1 MKTVILCGG
10 YGTRLSEETII
21 KPKPMV
27 KIGNKPI
34 LEHIMNIY
42 EHYGYNKFI
51 LALGYKSEYIKKLY
65 KNKKNIEL
73 VYTGKDTKT
82 GGRLL
87 RLKKYLNNEKTFMLT
102 YGDGVSNINIK
113 KAVRFH
119 KNHGKIATI
128 TAVRPPVRF
137 GELKISRN
145 KVKSFK
151 EKPQV
156 GQGWINGGFFI
167 FNNKVLN
174 FIKDDQTMLEKEPLE
189 KLTKTGQLM
198 AFEHKGF
205 WKCMDTMRD
214 KILLN
219 KLWKESNA
227 LWKKWNYF
235 IKIKK
240 F

>member
-10 YGTRLSEETII
+10 YGTRLSEETTI

-34 LEHIMNIY
+34 LEHIMSIY
-42 EHYGYNKFI
+42 EYYGYNQFI
-51 LALGYKSEYIKKLY
+51 LALGYKSEYIKKYY
-65 KNKKNIEL
+65 KNKSKKNINL
-73 VYTGKDTKT
+73 IYTGKDTKT

-87 RLKKYLNNEKTFMLT
+87 RLKNYLKNEKTFMLT
-102 YGDGVSNINIK
+102 YGDGISNINIK
-113 KAVRFH
+113 QAIKFH
-119 KNHGKIATI
+119 KDHGKIATI
-128 TAVRPPVRF
+128 TAVRPPLRF

-156 GQGWINGGFFI
+156 GQGWVNGGFFI
-167 FNNKVLN
+167 FNNEVLN
-174 FIKDDQTMLEKEPLE
+174 FIKDDQTMLEREPLE
-189 KLTKTGQLM
+189 KLTMAGQLM

-219 KLWKESNA
+219 KLWNEGNA
-227 LWKKWNYF
+227 LWKK
-235 IKIKK
+235 
-240 F
+240 

>member
-34 LEHIMNIY
+34 LEHIMGIY
-42 EHYGYNKFI
+42 EYYGYNQFI
-51 LALGYKSEYIKKLY
+51 LALGYKREYIEKFYKN
-65 KNKKNIEL
+65 KNKKNINL
-73 VYTGKDTKT
+73 IYTGKDTKT

-87 RLKKYLNNEKTFMLT
+87 RLKNYLKNEKTFMLT

-113 KAVRFH
+113 KEIKFH
-119 KNHGKIATI
+119 NDHGKIATI

-137 GELKISRN
+137 GELKISRR

-156 GQGWINGGFFI
+156 GQGWVNGGFFI
-167 FNNKVLN
+167 FNNEVLN
-174 FIKDDQTMLEKEPLE
+174 FIKDDQTMLEREPLE
-189 KLTKTGQLM
+189 KLTMAGQLM

-219 KLWKESNA
+219 KLWNEGNA
-227 LWKKWNYF
+227 LWKK
-235 IKIKK
+235 
-240 F
+240 

>member
-1 MKTVILCGG
+1 MKVVILCGG
-10 YGTRLSEETII
+10 YGTRLSEETMI
-21 KPKPMV
+21 KPKPMI
-27 KIGNKPI
+27 KIGKKPI
-34 LEHIMNIY
+34 LEHIMSIY
-42 EHYGYNKFI
+42 DYHGYSQFI
-51 LALGYKSEYIKKLY
+51 LALGYKSEYIKKFY
-65 KNKKNIEL
+65 KNKNKKNINL

-87 RLKKYLNNEKTFMLT
+87 RLKNYLKDEKTFMLT

-113 KAVRFH
+113 KVLQFH
-119 KNHGKIATI
+119 NNHGKIATI

-137 GELKISRN
+137 GELKINKN

-167 FNNKVLN
+167 FNNEILD
-174 FIKDDQTMLEKEPLE
+174 FIKNDQTMLEREPLE
-189 KLTKTGQLM
+189 KLTKAGQLM

-205 WKCMDTMRD
+205 WQCMDTMRD

-219 KLWKESNA
+219 KLWNKGNA
-227 LWKKWNYF
+227 LWKR
-235 IKIKK
+235 
-240 F
+240 

>member
-1 MKTVILCGG
+1 MKTIILCGG
-10 YGTRLSEETII
+10 YGTRLSEETTI

-34 LEHIMNIY
+34 LEHIMSIY
-42 EHYGYNKFI
+42 EYYGYNQFI
-51 LALGYKSEYIKKLY
+51 LALGYKSEYIKKYY
-65 KNKKNIEL
+65 KNKRKKNINL
-73 VYTGKDTKT
+73 IYTGKDTKT

-87 RLKKYLNNEKTFMLT
+87 RLKNYLKNEKTFMLT
-102 YGDGVSNINIK
+102 YGDGISNINIK
-113 KAVRFH
+113 QAIKFH
-119 KNHGKIATI
+119 EDHGKIATI
-128 TAVRPPVRF
+128 TAVRPPLSF

-156 GQGWINGGFFI
+156 GQGWVNGGFFI
-167 FNNKVLN
+167 FNNEVLN
-174 FIKDDQTMLEKEPLE
+174 FIKDDQTMLEREPLE
-189 KLTKTGQLM
+189 KLTMAGQLM

-219 KLWKESNA
+219 KLWNEGNA
-227 LWKKWNYF
+227 LWKK
-235 IKIKK
+235 
-240 F
+240 

>member
-21 KPKPMV
+21 RPKPMV

-34 LEHIMNIY
+34 LEHIMSIY
-42 EHYGYNKFI
+42 EHYGYNQFI
-51 LALGYKSEYIKKLY
+51 LALGYKSEYIKKFY
-65 KNKKNIEL
+65 KNKNKKNINL

-87 RLKKYLNNEKTFMLT
+87 RLKGYLKNEKAFMLT

-113 KAVRFH
+113 KAIQFH
-119 KNHGKIATI
+119 NNHGKIATI

-137 GELKISRN
+137 GELKINRN

-156 GQGWINGGFFI
+156 GQGWVNGGFFI
-167 FNNKVLN
+167 FNNEVLN
-174 FIKDDQTMLEKEPLE
+174 FIKDDQTMLEREPLE
-189 KLTKTGQLM
+189 KLTMAGQLM

-219 KLWKESNA
+219 KLWNEGNA
-227 LWKKWNYF
+227 LWKK
-235 IKIKK
+235 
-240 F
+240 

>member
-10 YGTRLSEETII
+10 YGTRLSEETTI

-34 LEHIMNIY
+34 LEHIMGIY
-42 EHYGYNKFI
+42 EYYGYNQFI
-51 LALGYKSEYIKKLY
+51 LALGYKREYIEKFYKN
-65 KNKKNIEL
+65 KNKKNINL

-87 RLKKYLNNEKTFMLT
+87 RLKGYLKNEKTFMLT

-113 KAVRFH
+113 KAIQFH
-119 KNHGKIATI
+119 NNHGKIATI

-137 GELKISRN
+137 GELKINRN

-167 FNNKVLN
+167 FNNEILN
-174 FIKDDQTMLEKEPLE
+174 FIKNDQTMLEREPLE
-189 KLTKTGQLM
+189 KLTKAGQLM

-219 KLWKESNA
+219 KLWNEGNA
-227 LWKKWNYF
+227 LWKK
-235 IKIKK
+235 
-240 F
+240 

>member
-1 MKTVILCGG
+1 MKVVILCGG
-10 YGTRLSEETII
+10 YGTRLSEETTI
-21 KPKPMV
+21 KPKPMI
-27 KIGNKPI
+27 KIGKKPI
-34 LEHIMNIY
+34 LEHIMGIY
-42 EHYGYNKFI
+42 EYYDYSQFI
-51 LALGYKSEYIKKLY
+51 LALGYKSKYIKKFY
-65 KNKKNIEL
+65 KNKNKKNINL

-87 RLKKYLNNEKTFMLT
+87 RLKNYLKDEKTFMLT

-113 KAVRFH
+113 KVLQFH
-119 KNHGKIATI
+119 NSHGKIATI

-137 GELKISRN
+137 GELKINKN

-156 GQGWINGGFFI
+156 SQSWINGGFFI
-167 FNNKVLN
+167 FNNEILD
-174 FIKDDQTMLEKEPLE
+174 FIKNDQTMLEREPLE
-189 KLTKTGQLM
+189 KLTNTGQLM

-219 KLWKESNA
+219 KLWNKGNA
-227 LWKKWNYF
+227 LWKK
-235 IKIKK
+235 
-240 F
+240 

>member
-1 MKTVILCGG
+1 MKTIILCGG

-34 LEHIMNIY
+34 LEHIMGIY
-42 EHYGYNKFI
+42 KYYGYNQFI
-51 LALGYKSEYIKKLY
+51 LALGYKSKYIKKYY
-65 KNKKNIEL
+65 KNKGKKNINL
-73 VYTGKDTKT
+73 IFTGKDTKT

-87 RLKKYLNNEKTFMLT
+87 RLKNYLKNEKTFMLT
-102 YGDGVSNINIK
+102 YGDGISNINIK
-113 KAVRFH
+113 QAIKFH
-119 KNHGKIATI
+119 KDHGKIATI
-128 TAVRPPVRF
+128 TAVRPPLSF

-156 GQGWINGGFFI
+156 GQGWVNGGFFI
-167 FNNKVLN
+167 FNNEVLN

-219 KLWKESNA
+219 KLWNEGNA
-227 LWKKWNYF
+227 LWKK
-235 IKIKK
+235 
-240 F
+240 

>member
-10 YGTRLSEETII
+10 YGTRLSEETTI

-34 LEHIMNIY
+34 LEHIMSIY
-42 EHYGYNKFI
+42 EYYGYNQFI
-51 LALGYKSEYIKKLY
+51 LALGYKSEYIKKYY
-65 KNKKNIEL
+65 KNKSKKNINL
-73 VYTGKDTKT
+73 IYTGKDTKT

-87 RLKKYLNNEKTFMLT
+87 RLKNYLKNEKTFMLT
-102 YGDGVSNINIK
+102 YGDGISNINIK
-113 KAVRFH
+113 QAIKFH
-119 KNHGKIATI
+119 KDHGKIATI
-128 TAVRPPVRF
+128 TAVRPPLSF

-156 GQGWINGGFFI
+156 GQGWVNGGFFI
-167 FNNKVLN
+167 FNNEVLN
-174 FIKDDQTMLEKEPLE
+174 FIKDDQTMLEREPLE
-189 KLTKTGQLM
+189 KLTMAGQLM

-219 KLWKESNA
+219 KLWNKGNA
-227 LWKKWNYF
+227 LWKK
-235 IKIKK
+235 
-240 F
+240 

>member
-21 KPKPMV
+21 KPKPMI

-34 LEHIMNIY
+34 LEHIMGIY
-42 EHYGYNKFI
+42 EHYGYNEFI
-51 LALGYKSEYIKKLY
+51 LALGYKSEYIKRFY
-65 KNKKNIEL
+65 KNKKNINL

-87 RLKKYLNNEKTFMLT
+87 RLKNYLKNEKTFMLT
-102 YGDGVSNINIK
+102 YGDGVSNIDIK
-113 KAVRFH
+113 KVIKFH
-119 KNHGKIATI
+119 KDHGKIATI
-128 TAVRPPVRF
+128 TAVRPPLSF

-156 GQGWINGGFFI
+156 GQGWVNGGFFI
-167 FNNKVLN
+167 FNNEVLN
-174 FIKDDQTMLEKEPLE
+174 FIKDDQTMLEREPLE
-189 KLTKTGQLM
+189 KLTMAGQLM
-198 AFEHKGF
+198 AFKHKGF

-219 KLWKESNA
+219 KLWNEGNP
-227 LWKKWNYF
+227 LWKK
-235 IKIKK
+235 
-240 F
+240 

>member
-1 MKTVILCGG
+1 MKVVILCGG
-10 YGTRLSEETII
+10 YGTRLSEETTI
-21 KPKPMV
+21 KPKPMI
-27 KIGNKPI
+27 KIGKKPI
-34 LEHIMNIY
+34 LEHIMGIY
-42 EHYGYNKFI
+42 EYYGFSQFI
-51 LALGYKSEYIKKLY
+51 LALGYKSKYIKKFY
-65 KNKKNIEL
+65 KNKNKKNINL

-87 RLKKYLNNEKTFMLT
+87 RLKNYLKDEKTFMLT

-113 KAVRFH
+113 KALQFH
-119 KNHGKIATI
+119 NNHGKIATI

-137 GELKISRN
+137 GELKINKN

-156 GQGWINGGFFI
+156 SQSWINGGFFI
-167 FNNKVLN
+167 FNNEILD
-174 FIKDDQTMLEKEPLE
+174 FIKNDQTMLEREPLE
-189 KLTKTGQLM
+189 KLTNTGQLM

-219 KLWKESNA
+219 KLWNKGNA
-227 LWKKWNYF
+227 LWKK
-235 IKIKK
+235 
-240 F
+240 

>member
-10 YGTRLSEETII
+10 YGTRLSEETTL

-34 LEHIMNIY
+34 LEHIMGIY
-42 EHYGYNKFI
+42 EYYGYNQFI
-51 LALGYKSEYIKKLY
+51 LALGYKSEYIKKFY
-65 KNKKNIEL
+65 KNKNKQNINL

-87 RLKKYLNNEKTFMLT
+87 RLKSYLKNEKTFMLT

-113 KAVRFH
+113 KAIQFH
-119 KNHGKIATI
+119 NNHGKIATI

-137 GELKISRN
+137 GELKINRN
-145 KVKSFK
+145 KVKLFK

-167 FNNKVLN
+167 FNNEILN
-174 FIKDDQTMLEKEPLE
+174 FIRDDQTMLEREPLE
-189 KLTKTGQLM
+189 KLTKAGQLM

-219 KLWKESNA
+219 KLWNEGNA
-227 LWKKWNYF
+227 LWKK
-235 IKIKK
+235 
-240 F
+240 

>member
-1 MKTVILCGG
+1 MKVVILCGG
-10 YGTRLSEETII
+10 YGTRLSEETTI
-21 KPKPMV
+21 KPKPMI
-27 KIGNKPI
+27 KIGKKPI
-34 LEHIMNIY
+34 LEHIMGIY
-42 EHYGYNKFI
+42 EYYDYSQFI
-51 LALGYKSEYIKKLY
+51 LALGYKSQYIKKFY
-65 KNKKNIEL
+65 KNKNKKNINL

-87 RLKKYLNNEKTFMLT
+87 RLKNYLKDEKTFMLT

-113 KAVRFH
+113 KALQFH
-119 KNHGKIATI
+119 NNHGKIATI

-137 GELKISRN
+137 GELKINKN

-156 GQGWINGGFFI
+156 SQSWINGGFFI
-167 FNNKVLN
+167 FNNEILD
-174 FIKDDQTMLEKEPLE
+174 FIKNDQTMLEREPLE

-205 WKCMDTMRD
+205 WQCMDTMRD

-219 KLWKESNA
+219 KLWNKGNA
-227 LWKKWNYF
+227 LWKK
-235 IKIKK
+235 
-240 F
+240 

>member
-1 MKTVILCGG
+1 MKTIILCGG
-10 YGTRLSEETII
+10 YGTRLSEETTI

-34 LEHIMNIY
+34 LEHIMSIY
-42 EHYGYNKFI
+42 EYYGYNQFI
-51 LALGYKSEYIKKLY
+51 LALGYKSEYIKKYY
-65 KNKKNIEL
+65 KNKSKKNINL
-73 VYTGKDTKT
+73 IYTGKDTKT

-87 RLKKYLNNEKTFMLT
+87 RLKNYLKNEKTFMLT
-102 YGDGVSNINIK
+102 YGDGISNINIK
-113 KAVRFH
+113 QAIKFH
-119 KNHGKIATI
+119 KDHGKIATI
-128 TAVRPPVRF
+128 TAVRPPLSF

-156 GQGWINGGFFI
+156 GQGWVNGGFFI
-167 FNNKVLN
+167 FNNEVLN

-219 KLWKESNA
+219 KLWNEGNA
-227 LWKKWNYF
+227 LWKK
-235 IKIKK
+235 
-240 F
+240 

>member
-10 YGTRLSEETII
+10 YGTRLSEETTI

-34 LEHIMNIY
+34 LEHIMSIY
-42 EHYGYNKFI
+42 EYYGYNQFI
-51 LALGYKSEYIKKLY
+51 LALGYKSEYIKKYY
-65 KNKKNIEL
+65 KNKSKKNINL
-73 VYTGKDTKT
+73 IYTGKDTKT

-87 RLKKYLNNEKTFMLT
+87 RLKNYLKNEKTFMLT
-102 YGDGVSNINIK
+102 YGDGISNINIK
-113 KAVRFH
+113 QAIKFH
-119 KNHGKIATI
+119 KDHGKIATI
-128 TAVRPPVRF
+128 TAVRPPLSF

-156 GQGWINGGFFI
+156 GQGWVNGGFFI
-167 FNNKVLN
+167 FNNEVLN
-174 FIKDDQTMLEKEPLE
+174 FIKDDQTMLEREPLE
-189 KLTKTGQLM
+189 KLTKAGQLM

-219 KLWKESNA
+219 KLWNEGNA
-227 LWKKWNYF
+227 LWKK
-235 IKIKK
+235 
-240 F
+240 

>member
-10 YGTRLSEETII
+10 YGTRLSEETTI

-34 LEHIMNIY
+34 LEHIMGIY
-42 EHYGYNKFI
+42 EHYGYRQFI
-51 LALGYKSEYIKKLY
+51 LALGYKSEYIKKFY
-65 KNKKNIEL
+65 KNKNKKNFNL
-73 VYTGKDTKT
+73 VYTGRDTKT

-87 RLKKYLNNEKTFMLT
+87 RLKSYLKDEKTFMLT

-113 KAVRFH
+113 KAIQFH
-119 KNHGKIATI
+119 NNHGKIATI

-167 FNNKVLN
+167 FNNEILN
-174 FIKDDQTMLEKEPLE
+174 FIKNDQTMLEREPLE
-189 KLTKTGQLM
+189 KLTKAGQLM

-219 KLWKESNA
+219 KIWNKGNA
-227 LWKKWNYF
+227 LWKK
-235 IKIKK
+235 
-240 F
+240 

>member
-1 MKTVILCGG
+1 MKTIILCGG
-10 YGTRLSEETII
+10 YGTRLSEETVI

-27 KIGNKPI
+27 KIGDKPI

-42 EHYGYNKFI
+42 KYYGYNQFV
-51 LALGYKSEYIKKLY
+51 LALGYKSEYIKKFY

-73 VYTGKDTKT
+73 VYTGQDTKT

-87 RLKKYLNNEKTFMLT
+87 RLKSCLKNEKTFMLT

-174 FIKDDQTMLEKEPLE
+174 FIKNDQTMLEKEPLE

-219 KLWKESNA
+219 KLWNKGNA
-227 LWKKWNYF
+227 LWKK
-235 IKIKK
+235 
-240 F
+240 

>member
-10 YGTRLSEETII
+10 YGTRLSEETTI

-34 LEHIMNIY
+34 LEHIMSIY
-42 EHYGYNKFI
+42 EYYGYNQFI
-51 LALGYKSEYIKKLY
+51 LALGYKSEYIKKYY
-65 KNKKNIEL
+65 KNKSKKNINL
-73 VYTGKDTKT
+73 IYTGKDTKT

-87 RLKKYLNNEKTFMLT
+87 RLKNYLKNEKTFMLT
-102 YGDGVSNINIK
+102 YGDGISNINIK
-113 KAVRFH
+113 QAIKFH
-119 KNHGKIATI
+119 KDHGKIATI
-128 TAVRPPVRF
+128 TAVRPPLSF

-156 GQGWINGGFFI
+156 GQGWVNGGFFI
-167 FNNKVLN
+167 FNNEVLN
-174 FIKDDQTMLEKEPLE
+174 FIKDDQTMLEREPLE
-189 KLTKTGQLM
+189 KLTMAGQLM
-198 AFEHKGF
+198 AFKHKGF

-219 KLWKESNA
+219 KLWNKGNA
-227 LWKKWNYF
+227 LWKK
-235 IKIKK
+235 
-240 F
+240 

>member
-10 YGTRLSEETII
+10 YGTRLSEETTI

-34 LEHIMNIY
+34 LEHIMSIY
-42 EHYGYNKFI
+42 EYYGYNQFI
-51 LALGYKSEYIKKLY
+51 LALGYKSKYIKKYY
-65 KNKKNIEL
+65 KNKSKKNINL
-73 VYTGKDTKT
+73 IYTGKDTKT

-87 RLKKYLNNEKTFMLT
+87 RLKNYLKNEKTFMLT
-102 YGDGVSNINIK
+102 YGDGISNINIK
-113 KAVRFH
+113 QAIKFH
-119 KNHGKIATI
+119 KDHGKIATI
-128 TAVRPPVRF
+128 TAVRPPLSF

-156 GQGWINGGFFI
+156 GQGWVNGGFFI
-167 FNNKVLN
+167 FNNEVLN
-174 FIKDDQTMLEKEPLE
+174 FIKDDQTMLEREPLE

-205 WKCMDTMRD
+205 WQCMDTMRD
-214 KILLN
+214 KMLLN
-219 KLWKESNA
+219 RLWNEGKV
-227 LWKKWNYF
+227 LWKK
-235 IKIKK
+235 
-240 F
+240 

>member
-1 MKTVILCGG
+1 MKTIILCGG

-42 EHYGYNKFI
+42 KYYGYNRFV
-51 LALGYKSEYIKKLY
+51 LALGYKSEYIKKFY

-87 RLKKYLNNEKTFMLT
+87 RLKNYLKNEKTFMLT

-113 KAVRFH
+113 KAVKFH
-119 KNHGKIATI
+119 KKHGKIATI
-128 TAVRPPVRF
+128 TAVRPPLRF
-137 GELKISRN
+137 GELKISRK

-156 GQGWINGGFFI
+156 GQSWINGGFFV
-167 FNNKVLN
+167 FNSKVLN
-174 FIKDDQTMLEKEPLE
+174 FIKGDQTMLEKEPLE
-189 KLTKTGQLM
+189 KLTRKGQLM

-214 KILLN
+214 KIFLN
-219 KLWKESNA
+219 KLWKEGNA
-227 LWKKWNYF
+227 LWKK
-235 IKIKK
+235 
-240 F
+240 

>member
-34 LEHIMNIY
+34 LEHIMGIY
-42 EHYGYNKFI
+42 EYYGYSQFI
-51 LALGYKSEYIKKLY
+51 LALGYKSDYIKKFY
-65 KNKKNIEL
+65 KNKNKKNINL

-87 RLKKYLNNEKTFMLT
+87 RLKNYLKNEKTFMLT

-113 KAVRFH
+113 KAIQFH
-119 KNHGKIATI
+119 NNHGKIATI

-137 GELKISRN
+137 GELKINRN

-167 FNNKVLN
+167 FNNEILN
-174 FIKDDQTMLEKEPLE
+174 FIKNDQTMLEREPLE
-189 KLTKTGQLM
+189 KLTKAGQLM

-219 KLWKESNA
+219 KLWNEGNA
-227 LWKKWNYF
+227 LWKR
-235 IKIKK
+235 
-240 F
+240 

>member
-27 KIGNKPI
+27 KIGDKPI

-42 EHYGYNKFI
+42 KYYGYNQFV
-51 LALGYKSEYIKKLY
+51 LALGYKSEYIKKFY

-87 RLKKYLNNEKTFMLT
+87 RLKNYLKNEKTFMLT

-119 KNHGKIATI
+119 MNHGKIATI

-219 KLWKESNA
+219 KLCKEGNA
-227 LWKKWNYF
+227 LWEK
-235 IKIKK
+235 
-240 F
+240 

>member
-42 EHYGYNKFI
+42 KYYGYNQFV
-51 LALGYKSEYIKKLY
+51 LALGYKSEYIKKFY

-87 RLKKYLNNEKTFMLT
+87 RLKKFLKNEKTFMLT

-227 LWKKWNYF
+227 LWKK
-235 IKIKK
+235 
-240 F
+240 

>member
-1 MKTVILCGG
+1 MKTIILCGG

-34 LEHIMNIY
+34 LEHIMGIY
-42 EHYGYNKFI
+42 EYYGYNQFI
-51 LALGYKSEYIKKLY
+51 LALGYKREYIEKFYKN
-65 KNKKNIEL
+65 KNKKNINL
-73 VYTGKDTKT
+73 VYTGEDTKT

-87 RLKKYLNNEKTFMLT
+87 RLKGYLKNEKTFMLT

-113 KAVRFH
+113 KAIQFH
-119 KNHGKIATI
+119 NNHGKIATI

-137 GELKISRN
+137 GELKINRN

-167 FNNKVLN
+167 FNNEILN
-174 FIKDDQTMLEKEPLE
+174 FIKNDQTMLEREPLE
-189 KLTKTGQLM
+189 KLTKAGQLM

-219 KLWKESNA
+219 KLWNEGNA
-227 LWKKWNYF
+227 LWKK
-235 IKIKK
+235 
-240 F
+240 

>member
-1 MKTVILCGG
+1 MKTIILCGG
-10 YGTRLSEETII
+10 YGTRLYEETTI

-34 LEHIMNIY
+34 LEHIMGIY
-42 EHYGYNKFI
+42 EYYGYNQFI
-51 LALGYKSEYIKKLY
+51 LALGYKREYIEKFYKN
-65 KNKKNIEL
+65 KNKKNINL

-87 RLKKYLNNEKTFMLT
+87 RLKGYLKNEKTFMLT

-113 KAVRFH
+113 KAIQFH
-119 KNHGKIATI
+119 NNHGKIATI

-137 GELKISRN
+137 GELTISRN

-167 FNNKVLN
+167 FNNEILN
-174 FIKDDQTMLEKEPLE
+174 FIKNDQTMLEKEPLE

-219 KLWKESNA
+219 KLWNEGNA
-227 LWKKWNYF
+227 LWKR
-235 IKIKK
+235 
-240 F
+240 

>member
-1 MKTVILCGG
+1 MKVVILCGG
-10 YGTRLSEETII
+10 YGTRLSEETTI
-21 KPKPMV
+21 KPKPMI
-27 KIGNKPI
+27 KIGKKPI
-34 LEHIMNIY
+34 LEHIMGIY
-42 EHYGYNKFI
+42 EYYDYSQFI
-51 LALGYKSEYIKKLY
+51 LALGYKSEYIKKFY
-65 KNKKNIEL
+65 KNKNKKNINL

-87 RLKKYLNNEKTFMLT
+87 RLKNYLKDEKTFMLT

-113 KAVRFH
+113 KALQFH
-119 KNHGKIATI
+119 NNHGRIATI

-137 GELKISRN
+137 GELKINKN

-167 FNNKVLN
+167 FNNEILD
-174 FIKDDQTMLEKEPLE
+174 FIKNDQTMLEREPLE

-205 WKCMDTMRD
+205 WQCMDTMRD

-219 KLWKESNA
+219 KLWNKGNA
-227 LWKKWNYF
+227 LWKK
-235 IKIKK
+235 
-240 F
+240 